1 MNTLIK
7 LSMLISLVLFTYPFS
22 GIAKEG
28 HIIELVKGEKVLAE
42 TLTKENGKISYTN
55 LEGYPGLISIEKVSN
70 IQQVK
75 DIDSYAIETK
85 KNDQKNTKKEL
96 NLCLENIGQ
105 DVITKNFSEKT
116 FPGNKCGVT
125 RWGRNGIG
133 LNIYNSFYQNNI
145 KELDYMLQ
153 SLEIIA
159 KRYGYTN
166 YAILISDNENKLM
179 IDREIQNQRL
189 Q

>member
-1 MNTLIK
+1 
-7 LSMLISLVLFTYPFS
+7 MLISLVLFAYPFS
-22 GIAKEG
+22 SIAKEG
-28 HIIELVKGEKVLAE
+28 HIFELVNGEKILAQSF
-42 TLTKENGKISYTN
+42 TKENRKINYTT

-70 IQQVK
+70 IQKVE
-75 DIDSYAIETK
+75 DIDSYAIETR
-85 KNDQKNTKKEL
+85 KNDQENKKKEL

-105 DVITKNFSEKT
+105 DVITKNFSAKT

-153 SLEIIA
+153 SLEKIA
-159 KRYGYTN
+159 MRYGYKN